1 MNNIILV
8 LEETFGQVPVL
19 LYKDNIIPESLIV
32 CDLIDEVNYYF
43 KLRLSIFG
51 AFPSVSGF

>member
-32 CDLIDEVNYYF
+32 CDLIDEVKYF
-43 KLRLSIFG
+43 LS
-51 AFPSVSGF
+51 